1 MEIRQLSTFRTVAE
15 LGNFTRAA
23 ERLGY
28 VQSNVTAHVQALE
41 RELGVVLFDRLG
53 RQVRLTL
60 AGRRLLDYAGRILAL
75 ADEASNAVNDT
86 GAGEV
91 RISAPDTLC
100 AHRLPALLRLV
111 RSELPL
117 VRVFFRPVSA
127 ATLRQQVWE
136 GELDVAFT
144 LEPSHPTTGLH
155 VEALAHEAI
164 LLVASPEHALVG
176 AAAVAP
182 ADLIGAPV
190 LLTEAG
196 CAYRVSFE
204 QALAAAGVTLRE
216 TLEFS
221 SVEAIK
227 QCVIAGMGVAVLPAV
242 TVARELSQGELA
254 ALNWVGPSLTMTTQ
268 MIWHAKRWCGPTLSA
283 FLALARQALIP
294 VDLREQLLPDPALA
308 QSITG

>member
-1 MEIRQLSTFRTVAE
+1 MELRQLATFRTVAE

-41 RELGVVLFDRLG
+41 RELGVALFDRLG

-75 ADEASNAVNDT
+75 ADEASEAVNDT
-86 GAGEV
+86 AAGEV
-91 RISAPDTLC
+91 RISAPETLC
-100 AHRLPALLRLV
+100 AHRLPALLRLA

-117 VRVFFRPVSA
+117 VRVVFRPVA
-127 ATLRQQVWE
+127 AGTLRQQVWG

-144 LEPSHPTTGLH
+144 LEPPHPTSGLH
-155 VEALAHEAI
+155 VESLAREEI
-164 LLVASPEHALVG
+164 LLVAAPDHALVP
-176 AAAVAP
+176 ALAVAP

-204 QALAAAGVTLRE
+204 QALAAAGVTPRE

-242 TVARELSQGELA
+242 TVARELAQGELA
-254 ALNWVGPSLTMTTQ
+254 ALRWAGPSLTMTTQ
-268 MIWHAKRWCGPTLSA
+268 LIWHAKRWCGPTLSA
-283 FLALARQALIP
+283 FLALARQALITP
-294 VDLREQLLPDPALA
+294 
-308 QSITG
+308 